1 MKYDAT
7 HILTSLKNDVKAQG
21 HLEIRKMKIKDA
33 NLFNTV
39 EFCIK
44 KKQWLNR
51 NISVIQLSDRVY
63 NVTFPAYDIYSLRL
77 RLRENRT

>member
-7 HILTSLKNDVKAQG
+7 HILTSLKNDVKAEG

-39 EFCIK
+39 EFCI
-44 KKQWLNR
+44 
-51 NISVIQLSDRVY
+51 
-63 NVTFPAYDIYSLRL
+63 
-77 RLRENRT
+77 